1 MNTQRFNLSSGP
13 HTRSTLTTQKVMF
26 AVIAALLPAAV
37 TGIFHYGVHA
47 LAVILSSVAAAV
59 LSEALFDLMTK
70 KGNTIKDGSAVITGL
85 LLALSLAPNVPLYVP
100 VIGSVFGVFVA
111 KCCFGGL
118 GKNFINPALA
128 GRCFVLISFSNT
140 VTTFSADGVSSA
152 TPLALLKTG
161 GTVNITE
168 MFLGRSNAVIG
179 SCILALL
186 IGGLALWAFDIIQ
199 GTITFSVLISFLLF
213 LILFGG
219 QGIDLKY
226 LAAQLCGGGVIM
238 GAFFMATDYTTSPV
252 TKTGQIVYGAVIGVL
267 GGLFRVL
274 GSAADSFSYAI
285 IISNLLVPMIDLY
298 IVPKPYGFRPA
309 MVAAQKGEG
318 RKPVFKRIPVPVI
331 VLAVITLIAG
341 AALSGVYTMTKDA
354 IDEQKLLA
362 NTASFKEVL
371 PEAES
376 FESEEAFAQAVAD
389 LDGAVYGTSFGRSF
403 INSVVTGKKADGSDA
418 GHVISVTSS
427 DGYDGDV
434 TLSVGILP
442 DGTVNGISF
451 TELNETPGMGM
462 RVDED
467 AFKGQFNGRAVT
479 AFKLNKAGNSSTPE
493 EIDTVSGASTTSGAV
508 VNAVNAA
515 LDFYNTTVKGGAA

>member
-13 HTRSTLTTQKVMF
+13 HTRSALTTPKVMY

-37 TGIFHYGVHA
+37 TGILHYGAHA
-47 LAVILSSVAAAV
+47 LLVILSSVAAAV
-59 LSEALFDLMTK
+59 LSEGLFDLMTK
-70 KGNTIKDGSAVITGL
+70 KGNTLKDGSAVITGL

-100 VIGSVFGVFVA
+100 VIGAVFGVFIA

-140 VTTFSADGVSSA
+140 VTTFSGADGVSSA
-152 TPLALLKTG
+152 TPLAVLKTG

-199 GTITFSVLISFLLF
+199 GTITFSVLIAFTLF
-213 LILFGG
+213 LVLFGG

-252 TKTGQIVYGAVIGVL
+252 TRPGQIVYGALIGVL

-285 IISNLLVPMIDLY
+285 IIANLVVPMIDLY

-309 MVAAQKGEG
+309 MVAAQKGEA
-318 RKPVFKRIPVPVI
+318 RRSLFKRIPVPVI
-331 VLAVITLIAG
+331 VLSVITLIAG
-341 AALSGVYTMTKDA
+341 AAL
-354 IDEQKLLA
+354 I
-362 NTASFKEVL
+362 
-371 PEAES
+371 P
-376 FESEEAFAQAVAD
+376 
-389 LDGAVYGTSFGRSF
+389 
-403 INSVVTGKKADGSDA
+403 
-418 GHVISVTSS
+418 
-427 DGYDGDV
+427 
-434 TLSVGILP
+434 
-442 DGTVNGISF
+442 
-451 TELNETPGMGM
+451 
-462 RVDED
+462 
-467 AFKGQFNGRAVT
+467 
-479 AFKLNKAGNSSTPE
+479 
-493 EIDTVSGASTTSGAV
+493 
-508 VNAVNAA
+508 
-515 LDFYNTTVKGGAA
+515 